1 LVSTGSI
8 ITGWE
13 WDFGDQLG
21 VSSGQSPTYVYAA
34 SGVYMVSL
42 ISETDFG
49 CLDTITHETE
59 VYDLPITDFTF
70 NDVCL
75 YDPVFFQNT
84 SSIALGSI
92 TNYYWDFG
100 DGDTSMLQQPVGQEY
115 ILPGFYDI
123 KLQTES
129 NNGCFDSLVQTVEI
143 FPIPTALFSYDSV
156 CFPNA
161 TSFTDF
167 STVGGAYNV
176 IDWVWKFGD
185 QIIENAVQYP
195 THAYAEWGDYFVELT
210 VTSDAGCFAD
220 TLLGPVRVHPKPV
233 AKFSDEIANCL
244 GDTTSF
250 FDLSTIE
257 NEPEDQ
263 LIAWNWDFADGNNS
277 TIQDPGYLYI
287 VPGLYNV
294 ELAVTTNNGCQ
305 DTVVNMVEIYPLP
318 EVNFTVDT
326 NFGCQPFRA
335 WFTDQT
341 YIPTPYLLS
350 QWEWSFG
357 DGTGT
362 VSSQNP
368 EHTYWD
374 EDLGYFDTGVYTVS
388 LQVTSAN
395 GCVSDTSYE
404 NYMVEYPKPVALFS
418 VDPER
423 TEILFPKFNITDLST
438 PNVVDWYYTWGDNG
452 TSTIQHPSHVYQDTG
467 SYNIVQYVTTQF
479 GCMDTAEFTV
489 IVDPDF
495 RFYIPSAFT
504 PDADDIN
511 DEFFGSGIGIKEY
524 KMRIYDRWG
533 ELIFESN
540 EHDYHWDGT
549 YRGEQ
554 VQKGVYVYHFQLLD
568 VKGEPHVYR
577 GGVTLFR

>member
-1 LVSTGSI
+1 
-8 ITGWE
+8 
-13 WDFGDQLG
+13 
-21 VSSGQSPTYVYAA
+21 
-34 SGVYMVSL
+34 
-42 ISETDFG
+42 
-49 CLDTITHETE
+49 
-59 VYDLPITDFTF
+59 
-70 NDVCL
+70 
-75 YDPVFFQNT
+75 
-84 SSIALGSI
+84 
-92 TNYYWDFG
+92 
-100 DGDTSMLQQPVGQEY
+100 
-115 ILPGFYDI
+115 
-123 KLQTES
+123 
-129 NNGCFDSLVQTVEI
+129 
-143 FPIPTALFSYDSV
+143 
-156 CFPNA
+156 
-161 TSFTDF
+161 
-167 STVGGAYNV
+167 
-176 IDWVWKFGD
+176 
-185 QIIENAVQYP
+185 
-195 THAYAEWGDYFVELT
+195 
-210 VTSDAGCFAD
+210 
-220 TLLGPVRVHPKPV
+220 
-233 AKFSDEIANCL
+233 
-244 GDTTSF
+244 
-250 FDLSTIE
+250 
-257 NEPEDQ
+257 
-263 LIAWNWDFADGNNS
+263 
-277 TIQDPGYLYI
+277 
-287 VPGLYNV
+287 
-294 ELAVTTNNGCQ
+294 
-305 DTVVNMVEIYPLP
+305 MVEIYPLP

-374 EDLGYFDTGVYTVS
+374 EELGDFDTGVYTVS

-423 TEILFPKFNITDLST
+423 TEILFPKFNITDIST